1 MILVGGVIGATAVW
15 TIREYRDHSN
25 KAKVYNDN
33 SNRAKREHLQGEGE
47 TTRLSSEI
55 HRLNSELAKVRGE
68 RDAAEL
74 SLQEAKF
81 AKVESIYEPSA
92 IIKAL
97 PELYHSNEGIFHRRR
112 IHLLETLVDIGPDSL
127 DSIEMFLKE
136 NRDAEPDIALDRNHR
151 IADQYGMETTE
162 VEQLMVFVGEIR
174 PELEKQREEF
184 KEKLGEIKRDPKN
197 RNMSRN
203 EYEDLRREIRVND
216 ELSDDILNK
225 LKELLPSDQY
235 AQLQEQEGGT
245 RRFLEDLAGVR
256 DPIKTLIK
264 KDFDRKIDRGK
275 KRK

>member
-1 MILVGGVIGATAVW
+1 
-15 TIREYRDHSN
+15 
-25 KAKVYNDN
+25 
-33 SNRAKREHLQGEGE
+33 
-47 TTRLSSEI
+47 
-55 HRLNSELAKVRGE
+55 
-68 RDAAEL
+68 
-74 SLQEAKF
+74 
-81 AKVESIYEPSA
+81 
-92 IIKAL
+92 
-97 PELYHSNEGIFHRRR
+97 
-112 IHLLETLVDIGPDSL
+112 
-127 DSIEMFLKE
+127 
-136 NRDAEPDIALDRNHR
+136 
-151 IADQYGMETTE
+151 
-162 VEQLMVFVGEIR
+162 MVFVGEIR

-197 RNMSRN
+197 RNMSRD